1 MNQSLWRCLSTVAVV
16 VGVALIAG
24 CGGGQA
30 RSNTAQGS
38 RPREEGAERAG
49 DPVRI
54 VGVKQTEVGHGAQ
67 GALILSGSATVGEEP
82 VVIFLHAW
90 GPSTPLFYE
99 EWMSHLVG
107 DGVTVIFPAYQSTAL
122 ATLPQNVQTSVRTA
136 LKWLS
141 VAPLSVVVAG
151 QTTGAALAIDYAAD
165 AAAAGLPPA
174 CAVYGVFPGVNLG
187 ANANIPLSDPAKIP
201 VAARLVLV
209 AGPSDP
215 VPGGTGL
222 AEAIVA
228 GAKQIPRSHRRT
240 ISASGD
246 DPNGPFEHTTAD
258 QRTYWRPLD
267 RLIAACAKR

>member
-1 MNQSLWRCLSTVAVV
+1 MNQLLWRYLSTAAVIAGFV
-16 VGVALIAG
+16 LIAG

-30 RSNTAQGS
+30 RSNTGQG
-38 RPREEGAERAG
+38 RPRGTSAERAG
-49 DPVRI
+49 DSVHI
-54 VGVKQTEVGHGAQ
+54 AGVKQTEVGDGAQ
-67 GALILSGSATVGEEP
+67 GALILSGSGPAGEGP

-90 GPSTPLFYE
+90 GPPTPLFYE

-122 ATLPQNVQTSVRTA
+122 ATLPQNVQTSVRAA
-136 LKWLS
+136 LKRLS
-141 VAPLSVVVAG
+141 VAPSSVVVAG
-151 QTTGAALAIDYAAD
+151 DTTGAALAIDYAAS

-187 ANANIPLSDPAKIP
+187 TNTNIPLSDPAKIP

-222 AEAIVA
+222 AEAIIA

-246 DPNGPFEHTTAD
+246 DPNGPFEHASAD

-267 RLIAACAKR
+267 RLIAGCAKR